1 MKACE
6 QWREEILDHA
16 LGRPAGA
23 ALAAHLHCCA
33 ACSGAL
39 AKWRER
45 AGEMDAGIRRLA
57 AAEPSPELEA
67 QVLGRIHERSSA
79 TAWFSG
85 WKVAG
90 VLLACAAAIALFFY
104 QSQLKIQREREQVLS
119 AAAALS
125 RWRSPTATLMNSPS
139 QQWLWTAPRLGETF
153 FDLKPGTRSS
163 KQEKENP

>member
-1 MKACE
+1 MKACD

-23 ALAAHLHCCA
+23 ALAAHLQSCP

-39 AKWRER
+39 AKWCQH
-45 AGEMDAGIRRLA
+45 AGEMDAGIRRVT
-57 AAEPSPELEA
+57 AAEPSPQLEA
-67 QVLGRIHERSSA
+67 RVLDRIHERPSA
-79 TAWFSG
+79 AAWFSG

-90 VLLACAAAIALFFY
+90 VLLACAAAMALFFY
-104 QSQLKIQREREQVLS
+104 QNQLRVQREREQVLS

-125 RWRSPTATLMNSPS
+125 RWRSPTATLMNSSS
-139 QQWLWTAPRLGETF
+139 QQWLRTAPRLGETF
-153 FDLKPGTRSS
+153 FDLKPGTRSR